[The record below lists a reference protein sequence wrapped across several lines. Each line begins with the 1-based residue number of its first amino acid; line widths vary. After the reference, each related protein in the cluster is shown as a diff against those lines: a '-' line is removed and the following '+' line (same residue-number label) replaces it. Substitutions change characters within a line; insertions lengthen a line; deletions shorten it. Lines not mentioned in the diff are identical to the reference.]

1 MIELSLREIAD
12 IVGGT
17 LVGGA
22 DPDAAVTGN
31 VEFDS
36 RKIGPGDLFIAA
48 AGGSVDGHDFVRQ
61 AVEKHG
67 AVAAIVTHDV
77 GMPAIL
83 VAPQGRSEST
93 SDVYAHDEDGSMA
106 AAIDALSALAREV
119 IDRLAADGLTV
130 VGVTGSAGK
139 TSTKDLLAS
148 VLSQAGPTV
157 APPGSF
163 NNELGHPYT
172 ALRCTPE
179 TSYLVAEMSARGI
192 GHIAHLAQIAP
203 PRIGVE
209 LNVGSAHVGE
219 FGSRENIAVA
229 KGELVEALPD
239 AGAGGI
245 AVLNA
250 DDPFV
255 AGMAPRTE
263 ARTLWYSAGHP
274 VEGAP
279 KPDVWATDITV
290 GADGCAEFSLNTADG
305 ITEIALGI
313 AGEHQ
318 VANAL
323 AAATG
328 GLAVGL
334 DLATVAQALCE
345 HRAVSPHRMATFTR
359 NDGVTIIDD
368 AYNANPE
375 SMRAG
380 IESAVQ
386 SARSRAQDYPNA
398 RVYAV
403 LGPMGEL
410 GSAATTAH
418 RELGQWITQRHVAV
432 TIGVGEDELSHALV
446 SGVTAN
452 SSPGVTGFLVA
463 DKDAA
468 VRYLHEHIRPGDV
481 VLVKASNAS
490 HLWEVA
496 EALNTS
502 VSGA

>member
-1 MIELSLREIAD
+1 M
-12 IVGGT
+12 
-17 LVGGA
+17 
-22 DPDAAVTGN
+22 
-31 VEFDS
+31 
-36 RKIGPGDLFIAA
+36 
-48 AGGSVDGHDFVRQ
+48 
-61 AVEKHG
+61 
-67 AVAAIVTHDV
+67 
-77 GMPAIL
+77 
-83 VAPQGRSEST
+83 
-93 SDVYAHDEDGSMA
+93 
-106 AAIDALSALAREV
+106 
-119 IDRLAADGLTV
+119 
-130 VGVTGSAGK
+130 
-139 TSTKDLLAS
+139 
-148 VLSQAGPTV
+148 
-157 APPGSF
+157 
-163 NNELGHPYT
+163 
-172 ALRCTPE
+172 
-179 TSYLVAEMSARGI
+179 
-192 GHIAHLAQIAP
+192 
-203 PRIGVE
+203 
-209 LNVGSAHVGE
+209 GSAHVGE

-410 GSAATTAH
+410 GSAATTH
-418 RELGQWITQRHVAV
+418 
-432 TIGVGEDELSHALV
+432 
-446 SGVTAN
+446 
-452 SSPGVTGFLVA
+452 TG
-463 DKDAA
+463 
-468 VRYLHEHIRPGDV
+468 
-481 VLVKASNAS
+481 N
-490 HLWEVA
+490 
-496 EALNTS
+496 
-502 VSGA
+502 